1 MAISS
6 LTILYWFLVALM
18 GVGVIGAFVPVLP
31 GSGLIMGAV
40 LVWTVVSPTASSLPL
55 VVAIAAFI
63 LSLCVGYLATYI
75 GTKKVGA
82 SSWGQTGSI
91 IGLFIGF
98 LGLLPAL
105 PIGGP
110 LLGIL
115 VGSMLGAFLGEF
127 LFRKELGMTERIKLS
142 SKVSLAV
149 VVSSVVGTL
158 LEGLLA
164 FTAVVVFLW
173 TTWPTVSASLQ

>member
-1 MAISS
+1 MTLSS
-6 LTILYWFLVALM
+6 LTLLYWFLVALM
-18 GVGVIGAFVPVLP
+18 GIGIVGAFVPVLP
-31 GSGLIMGAV
+31 GTGLILGAV
-40 LVWTVVSPTASSLPL
+40 LVWTFVGPTVSSLPL
-55 VVAIAAFI
+55 IVAIAAFI
-63 LSLCVGYLATYI
+63 LSLGIGYLATYI

-91 IGLFIGF
+91 IGLGLGF

-105 PIGGP
+105 PVGGP

-115 VGSMLGAFLGEF
+115 AGSMLGAFLGEF
-127 LFRKELGMTERIKLS
+127 LFRKELDITERIKLS

-164 FTAVVVFLW
+164 FTAVIVFLW
-173 TTWPTVSASLQ
+173 KTWPGITAT